1 MAHDTSQRRPA
12 GGRSGLVWFDFLK
25 LGALIAVDLVRPPRP
40 ENRLP
45 KRWAP
50 TLPPQ

>member
-1 MAHDTSQRRPA
+1 MRRRIKESQA
-12 GGRSGLVWFDFLK
+12 SGGRTGAVWFDFLK

-45 KRWAP
+45 KRWVPTAP
-50 TLPPQ
+50 PH